1 MKKQNYILNILL
13 AAVVGVTMLIFLLC
27 RTFQP
32 AVVLP
37 VLNIPNLLALSVI
50 ALVLEYYLAPEA
62 RRCRICSALLAAATF
77 GLLPWAAGV
86 AGASEIWKLALA
98 GGLVFAAADWLFQS
112 MAERIRSAPLGKA
125 AAIAAGLVL
134 ILAGQC
140 FAGMLL

>member
-13 AAVVGVTMLIFLLC
+13 AAVVGVAMLIFLLC

-62 RRCRICSALLAAATF
+62 RRCWICSGLLAAATF

-86 AGASEIWKLALA
+86 AGAAEIWKLALA
-98 GGLVFAAADWLFQS
+98 GGLVFIVADWLFRS
-112 MAERIRSAPLGKA
+112 MAERIRSGPMGKIG
-125 AAIAAGLVL
+125 AIAAGLVL